1 MRIFNIFPDP
11 PSKKIPKMRNSPSPE
26 TNRELFE
33 YEAFTPHDPPL
44 IRRQT
49 CAYLR
54 VIGKQRTTQQDNEAR
69 QIVKKMFN
77 NIKNK
82 KL

>member
-1 MRIFNIFPDP
+1 
-11 PSKKIPKMRNSPSPE
+11 MRNSPSSE

-33 YEAFTPHDPPL
+33 YEAFTPNDPPL

-54 VIGKQRTTQQDNEAR
+54 VICKRRTAQRYWEAKKRSVADSLEQPDYEQKYRNDNYFLR
-69 QIVKKMFN
+69 ILHNFS
-77 NIKNK
+77 
-82 KL
+82 